1 MSRAN
6 IVVTS
11 KGLQIGSAY
20 TSPPP
25 QPSADEEAIQ
35 SALLRLRR
43 RDNHVIGYGGAMDPK
58 RRAPS
63 RPSVIPLDN
72 SPAARFIR
80 WVRAFFLNR
89 RSPL

>member
-1 MSRAN
+1 MRTN
-6 IVVTS
+6 RIRTS
-11 KGLQIGSAY
+11 TGVEIGGAY
-20 TSPPP
+20 IKPAP

-43 RDNHVIGYGGAMDPK
+43 RDSHVIGYGGAMDPK

-72 SPAARFIR
+72 SLLARAAR
-80 WVRAFFLNR
+80 WVRSLR
-89 RSPL
+89 LKGPL